1 MPQRRGGRVAQSLT
15 AHEAL
20 HSPAVGVWV
29 DLEAAGVELRLSVDG
44 GLLVGPPGRVTPA
57 HVEIVRAHKDAL
69 RLLVR
74 LYDHGVEQR
83 RAAFPVWY
91 QLWAAPPG
99 PVAPVGAPVS

>member
-83 RAAFPVWY
+83 RAPVPL
-91 QLWAAPPG
+91 QDRQAAGPPG
-99 PVAPVGAPVS
+99 PFGPLR